1 MKKKV
6 QCPVC
11 RALVFD
17 KNEFP
22 GSYEIC
28 PDCGWED
35 DELQYFDADYE
46 GGANDV
52 SLNQAIKNF
61 KKYRVSDPN
70 I

>member
-1 MKKKV
+1 MQKKV
-6 QCPVC
+6 GCPVC
-11 RALVFD
+11 KVLVFN

-22 GSYEIC
+22 GSYLIC
-28 PDCGWED
+28 PNCGWED
-35 DELQYFDADYE
+35 DELQYLDADYE

-61 KKYRVSDPN
+61 KKYGISDPN